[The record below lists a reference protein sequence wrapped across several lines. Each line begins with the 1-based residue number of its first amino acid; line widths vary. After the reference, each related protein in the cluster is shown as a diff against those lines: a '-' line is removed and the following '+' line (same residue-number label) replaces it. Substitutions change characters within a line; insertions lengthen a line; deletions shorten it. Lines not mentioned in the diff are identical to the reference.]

1 MRIECV
7 QEEASSY
14 FLSRQ
19 SESRRSRR
27 GYTWA
32 LGQRTISPQ
41 AQNPLSTPIELSRP
55 AFRFTIP
62 KGSPVIRGGYLFSD
76 TGERTR
82 LWRDWLRREIHRR
95 HPGVLYHLFVAYR
108 ASRLRFQKKERKK
121 EREREKTT
129 SNFLNKTCTPVCE
142 CRMFV
147 FYQRHLYFAQKKHIY
162 CILFS

>member
-19 SESRRSRR
+19 SEPRRSRR

-32 LGQRTISPQ
+32 FGQRAISPQ

-82 LWRDWLRREIHRR
+82 LWCDWLRREIHRR
-95 HPGVLYHLFVAYR
+95 NPHLEVFYHLFVAYR
-108 ASRLRFQKKERKK
+108 ASRLRFQKNERKRERERERKK
-121 EREREKTT
+121 EIE
-129 SNFLNKTCTPVCE
+129 FP
-142 CRMFV
+142 
-147 FYQRHLYFAQKKHIY
+147 Q
-162 CILFS
+162 